1 MTPQETDP
9 DLPVSVQEATAEAW
23 VGSGPAA
30 GLWAL
35 TVAVPATLH
44 QATTDPHLLWRLLD
58 THGQVWVSLSW
69 RHCSFLPG
77 PGAHKV
83 LFVYAKSLFPQSCV
97 SSGGSMVG

>member
-35 TVAVPATLH
+35 TVAVPAWE
-44 QATTDPHLLWRLLD
+44 LLKEI
-58 THGQVWVSLSW
+58 LSA
-69 RHCSFLPG
+69 LP
-77 PGAHKV
+77 P
-83 LFVYAKSLFPQSCV
+83 L
-97 SSGGSMVG
+97 